1 MQTKSQVSL
10 SVVRR
15 LPRYYRFLS
24 ELKRSGIYRIS
35 SKELSKIMG
44 ITASQI
50 RQDLN
55 CFGGFGQQG
64 YGYNVSILREQIE
77 NILGLDE
84 KISTIII
91 GVGNL
96 GRAVALHM
104 DFEKRGFCLTGLFDN
119 DVDIIGKYV
128 AGIQIQSMESLDKF
142 CSDNKP
148 ITAILCVPKN
158 SAKIISERLIKLGIK
173 CFWNFS
179 HYDLSIDNP
188 DVIVENV
195 HLSDS
200 LMTLG
205 YMIREK
211 MKIN

>member
-1 MQTKSQVSL
+1 MASKSQVSL

-24 ELKRSGIYRIS
+24 ELKRAGRDRIS
-35 SKELSKIMG
+35 SSELAKIMG
-44 ITASQI
+44 LTASQI

-64 YGYNVSILREQIE
+64 YGYNVSALREQIE

-96 GRAVALHM
+96 GRAVATHM
-104 DFEKRGFCLTGLFDN
+104 DFDKRGFVLTGLFDS
-119 DVDIIGKYV
+119 DESVIGKTV
-128 AGIQIQSMESLDKF
+128 SGVEVQSMEKLEKF
-142 CSDNKP
+142 CEENKP
-148 ITAILCVPKN
+148 TTAILCIPKTV
-158 SAKIISERLIKLGIK
+158 AKAVCDRLISLGVT

-179 HYDLSIDNP
+179 HYDISVANP
-188 DVIVENV
+188 DVLVENV

-205 YMIREK
+205 YRIKENK
-211 MKIN
+211 S